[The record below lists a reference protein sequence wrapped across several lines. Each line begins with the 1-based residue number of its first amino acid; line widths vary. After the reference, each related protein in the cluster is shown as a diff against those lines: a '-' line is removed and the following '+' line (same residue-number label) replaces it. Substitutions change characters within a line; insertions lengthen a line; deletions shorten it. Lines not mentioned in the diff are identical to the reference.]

1 MERFTREEMEEAER
15 AIASLLHKCER
26 AVEKLTA
33 GTSQYTLMQNRIAA
47 LRIALTLIRE
57 NKTWRSAS
65 Q

>member
-57 NKTWRSAS
+57 NKT
-65 Q
+65 